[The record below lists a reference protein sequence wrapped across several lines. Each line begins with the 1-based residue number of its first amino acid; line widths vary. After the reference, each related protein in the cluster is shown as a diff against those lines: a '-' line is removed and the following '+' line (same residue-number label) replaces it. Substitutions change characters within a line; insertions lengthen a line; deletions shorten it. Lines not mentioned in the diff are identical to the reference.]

1 MKALYLTKKNFE
13 DLDLNFIFERLN
25 LSSPYGDAAK
35 RAIKPYLKADQTELL
50 KVYDRTEATLALLE
64 RQRSGILQL
73 KEQMKA
79 VKQLDVTFD
88 RIAEGETLSIT
99 ELFEVKQLSMV
110 MEKIH
115 ALLKTLHWEAT
126 VKDFML
132 DSTEAV
138 TQLLDP
144 ENSGVSTFYI
154 YSAYSSRLAEIRKT
168 LDAVEMITKRQLNE
182 AIQTLKSED
191 YPIMPNGELRVSAR
205 DQSLMTRVKSDPRF
219 DYKSD
224 VPMYSLFIVK
234 GDEMLGHQKESL
246 LLEEEDEELEVR
258 NKLTETLKTH
268 LDLLMTN
275 TKRIG
280 QIDLLIAKAQFSKA
294 FGCVR
299 PTLTE
304 EPQVEIEKGRH
315 LKVATSLERSGKKF
329 TPITVSLKKP
339 VALITGA
346 NMGGKTVSLKLIG
359 QVVSLAQY
367 GFFVPCEAATLPL
380 FDFVFVSVGDFQSI
394 DMGLSTFGGEI
405 VEIQQALKRQHE
417 FGLIL
422 IDELA
427 RGTNPLEGYA
437 ISKALIE
444 YLSRHQSRA
453 VITTH
458 FDGLTEVEGTSH
470 YQVNGLSGIDLDLI
484 RDKIEAEGAALL
496 HEYMDYQLSEVSSL
510 KEIPKEA
517 LRISE
522 LMGLDLEVVNRAKEI
537 MGGSHGK

>member
-1 MKALYLTKKNFE
+1 MKAPYLTKKNFE
-13 DLDLNFIFERLN
+13 DLDLNFIFDRLT
-25 LSSPYGDAAK
+25 LSSPYGEAAK
-35 RAIKPYLKADQTELL
+35 RSMKPFLKADQPELS
-50 KVYDRTEATLALLE
+50 KIYDQNEATLDLLD
-64 RQRSGILQL
+64 RQRAAILLL
-73 KEQMKA
+73 KEQMKD
-79 VKQLDVTFD
+79 VKQLEVTFD

-110 MEKIH
+110 MDRIR
-115 ALLKTLHWEAT
+115 AQLNGLHWERT
-126 VKDFML
+126 VKDHML
-132 DSTEAV
+132 ASTEAV
-138 TQLLDP
+138 THLLDP
-144 ENSGVSTFYI
+144 ENSGVGAFYI
-154 YSAYSSRLAEIRKT
+154 YSAYSKRLTEIRKA
-168 LDAVEMITKRQLNE
+168 LDAITVTAKRQLNA
-182 AIQTLKSED
+182 AIEQLKSED
-191 YPIMPNGELRVSAR
+191 YPILSNGELRVSVR
-205 DQSLMTRVKSDPRF
+205 DQALMTRVKADARF
-219 DYKSD
+219 DYKSE
-224 VPMYSLFIVK
+224 VPMYRLFVVK
-234 GDEMLGHQKESL
+234 GDEALKHQKSLL

-258 NKLTETLKTH
+258 SKLTETLKTH
-268 LDLLMTN
+268 LSVLMAN

-280 QIDLLIAKAQFSKA
+280 EIDLLIAKAQFSKA
-294 FGCVR
+294 FSCVR

-304 EPQVEIEKGRH
+304 SPLVVIDAGRH

-329 TPITVSLKKP
+329 TAINVSLKKP
-339 VALITGA
+339 VTLITGA

-359 QVVSLAQY
+359 QLVTLAQY
-367 GFFVPCEAATLPL
+367 GFFVPCQALTLPL

-405 VEIQQALKRQHE
+405 VEIEQALKRQHE

-427 RGTNPLEGYA
+427 RGTNPLEGFA

-444 YLSRHQSRA
+444 HLSRLKSRA

-470 YQVNGLSGIDLDLI
+470 YQVNGLSNIDLELI

-496 HEYMDYQLSEVSSL
+496 HEYMDYKLSEVSSL

-522 LMGLDLEVVNRAKEI
+522 LMGLEQAIVNRAKEI
-537 MGGSHGK
+537 MGGSNGK

>member
-13 DLDLNFIFERLN
+13 DLDLNFIFERLT

-35 RAIKPYLKADQTELL
+35 RAIKPYLKADQAELL

-64 RQRSGILQL
+64 RQRADILQL

-110 MEKIH
+110 MEKIY

-154 YSAYSSRLAEIRKT
+154 YSAYSSRLAEIRRA
-168 LDAVEMITKRQLNE
+168 LDDVEMTTKRQLNE

-205 DQSLMTRVKSDPRF
+205 DQTLMTRVKADPRF

-224 VPMYSLFIVK
+224 VPMYSLFIVRS
-234 GDEMLGHQKESL
+234 DETLKHRKESL

-258 NKLTETLKTH
+258 SKLTETLKTH

-275 TKRIG
+275 THRIG

-304 EPQVEIEKGRH
+304 EPYVEIEKGRH

-329 TPITVSLKKP
+329 TPINVSLKKS

-359 QVVSLAQY
+359 QVVALAQY
-367 GFFVPCEAATLPL
+367 GFFVPCDAVTLPL

-405 VEIQQALKRQHE
+405 VEIEQALKRQHE

-444 YLSRHQSRA
+444 HLSRLKSRA

-496 HEYMDYQLSEVSSL
+496 HEYMDYQLSEVSNL
-510 KEIPKEA
+510 KEIPKEE
-517 LRISE
+517 I
-522 LMGLDLEVVNRAKEI
+522 GRA
-537 MGGSHGK
+537 HV